1 MQGRLFLLF
10 LPLAHNLAGVT
21 CYRSNLV
28 RRAFKSHV
36 IDLDD
41 SWASDAGLTS
51 QGDSNF
57 IDLSNHLETGSMG
70 HSRDN
75 TPQLLELF
83 PLTPHGETTA
93 EKPATASED
102 EETRPEK
109 RLRRM
114 KSHQYWYSEA
124 ENYFHDTRQQHSA
137 PSSSTV
143 PPRSTPGVQIH
154 DSSAPTNEPEPEE
167 LQPEIQQQSTTPS
180 AVPPMLTPTRV
191 QIHESVLAAH
201 QHQNPWAGHQSTLP
215 APLGLNWIPTTHAKL
230 AKALQI
236 APYHKSTKKPAA
248 KGFTHSESSP
258 MRPFQTAEMVQ
269 AETPQVPLGSP
280 HLPTNEYI
288 KRYYSCQILDWNPPE
303 IIDQK
308 AALGAHVMAIELQN
322 LVEGEE
328 GVYLNK
334 LQVSHKIYNPFVYKL
349 MTKDLNTNHWARVRQ
364 AWGSFWDSRFK
375 QKTPQNILRKFIWVT
390 DLITESTIPEL
401 FENERL
407 EYTQGRAIHYRY
419 HFTNHEAKLIKL
431 LSDGRIPMKKD
442 SNLQRATTDT
452 LNYKFKSTPNLGQ
465 NGNSEELLAVDA
477 VRDSILERLKSHAQV
492 INGAISDIT
501 AAAPQ
506 WDPIDWTNSSFRRFI
521 KDNLIFMK
529 TKSPQPLP
537 DCIPSNI
544 QPQITQIARA
554 ANSIQKKARAS
565 LSSSNQSLFVLVSNF
580 DGFLK
585 AKEVQTIAL
594 PKVIHDYFEESFQRL
609 KTSNVKEIIPTS

>member
-1 MQGRLFLLF
+1 
-10 LPLAHNLAGVT
+10 
-21 CYRSNLV
+21 
-28 RRAFKSHV
+28 
-36 IDLDD
+36 
-41 SWASDAGLTS
+41 
-51 QGDSNF
+51 
-57 IDLSNHLETGSMG
+57 
-70 HSRDN
+70 
-75 TPQLLELF
+75 
-83 PLTPHGETTA
+83 
-93 EKPATASED
+93 
-102 EETRPEK
+102 
-109 RLRRM
+109 
-114 KSHQYWYSEA
+114 
-124 ENYFHDTRQQHSA
+124 
-137 PSSSTV
+137 
-143 PPRSTPGVQIH
+143 
-154 DSSAPTNEPEPEE
+154 
-167 LQPEIQQQSTTPS
+167 
-180 AVPPMLTPTRV
+180 MLTPTRV

-248 KGFTHSESSP
+248 KGTLRISSLAHK
-258 MRPFQTAEMVQ
+258 RVYQTILLM
-269 AETPQVPLGSP
+269 S
-280 HLPTNEYI
+280 
-288 KRYYSCQILDWNPPE
+288 ILDWNPPE